1 MRLVVTGGCG
11 FIGHHFVR
19 RWRNEHPTD
28 RIVVLDALTYAGDAS
43 RITGFAD
50 LVVGDVADP
59 DAVRGAFEMVG
70 DVDVLVHFAA
80 ETHVDRS
87 LREPAR
93 FVRTNVL
100 GTQVLLDVAQ
110 ERGVGRFLH
119 VSTDEVYGSIAE
131 DEPPAVETAPFR
143 PGSPYAASKVG
154 ADALVT
160 AAFNSFNL
168 PTIVVRPA
176 NTFGTGQY
184 PEKLLPVLIRAA
196 LRGEPLP
203 LYGDG
208 LHVRDWLAVE
218 DHVSALNLLLRAASP
233 GSVWNLRGAGGRTN
247 RSVAEAVCVATG
259 VSLDRIQSVPDR
271 PGHDRR
277 YAMEGSRLAALGFSA
292 MIKLE
297 DALAGLVAE
306 GARPGRREVG

>member
-19 RWRNEHPTD
+19 RWREAHAGD

-43 RITGFAD
+43 RIAGLAE

-59 DAVRGAFEMVG
+59 DAVRRAFTLAG
-70 DVDVLVHFAA
+70 DVDFLVHFAA

-87 LREPAR
+87 LKAPAT

-100 GTQVLLDVAQ
+100 GTQVLLDVVR
-110 ERGVGRFLH
+110 ERGVGRLLH
-119 VSTDEVYGSIAE
+119 VSTDEVYGSIA
-131 DEPPAVETAPFR
+131 DDTPPASEEAPFR

-196 LRGEPLP
+196 LRGASLP

-218 DHVSALNLLLRAASP
+218 DHVAALNLLLARAP
-233 GSVWNLRGAGGRTN
+233 LGSVWNLPGTGGRTN
-247 RSVAEAVCVATG
+247 RSVAEAVCDATG
-259 VSLDRIQSVPDR
+259 VSRDRIQSVPDR

-277 YAMEGSRLAALGFSA
+277 YAMDGARLAALGFSP
-292 MIKLE
+292 MITLE
-297 DALAGLVAE
+297 GALPTLVAE
-306 GARPGRREVG
+306 ARGA

>member
-11 FIGHHFVR
+11 FIGHHFVH
-19 RWRNEHPTD
+19 RWREAHPGD

-43 RITGFAD
+43 RIAGLAE

-59 DAVRGAFEMVG
+59 AAVRRAFALAG
-70 DVDVLVHFAA
+70 DVDTVVHFAA

-87 LREPAR
+87 LEAPAT

-100 GTQVLLDVAQ
+100 GTQVLLDVVR
-110 ERGVGRFLH
+110 ERGVGRMLH
-119 VSTDEVYGSIAE
+119 ISTDEVYGSIADDTPSASE
-131 DEPPAVETAPFR
+131 AAPFR

-160 AAFNSFNL
+160 ASFNSFNL

-176 NTFGTGQY
+176 NTFGAGQY
-184 PEKLLPVLIRAA
+184 PEKLLPVLIGAA
-196 LRGEPLP
+196 VRSEALP

-218 DHVSALNLLLRAASP
+218 DHVAALNLILARAP
-233 GSVWNLRGAGGRTN
+233 VGTVWNLPGTGGRTN

-259 VSLDRIQSVPDR
+259 VSFDRIQAVPDR

-277 YAMEGSRLAALGFSA
+277 YAMDGARLAALGFSPK
-292 MIKLE
+292 ITLE
-297 DALAGLVAE
+297 AALPGLVAE
-306 GARPGRREVG
+306 ARGA

>member
-1 MRLVVTGGCG
+1 MRVVVTGGCG

-19 RWRNEHPTD
+19 RWREIHSGD
-28 RIVVLDALTYAGDAS
+28 RIIVLDALTYAGDAS
-43 RITGFAD
+43 RIAGLAE

-59 DAVRGAFEMVG
+59 EAVRGAFEAAG

-87 LREPAR
+87 LHRPAT

-100 GTQVLLDVAQ
+100 GTQVLLDVAR

-131 DEPPAVETAPFR
+131 DAPPAAEESPFR

-218 DHVSALNLLLRAASP
+218 DHVTALNLLLSAAAP
-233 GSVWNLRGAGGRTN
+233 GSVWNLPGTGGRTN

-259 VSLDRIQSVPDR
+259 VSTDRMQSVADR

-277 YAMEGSRLAALGFSA
+277 YAMDGSRLAKLGFSA
-292 MIKLE
+292 TIKVD
-297 DALAGLVAE
+297 DALLGLVAE
-306 GARPGRREVG
+306 WRGA